1 MIVDSAPEDKKDDYA
16 PHLQEGFNNLCVSLE
31 RVVEAL
37 RKPYFVGKCLI
48 AVGKTEWAN
57 LKWDDQSIAE
67 KRHII
72 NQADLVFTAA
82 QHPAEYHMAR
92 TNLSE
97 PNVQDPT
104 LTYHKPP
111 PPKP

>member
-67 KRHII
+67 KRNII

-82 QHPAEYHMAR
+82 ENPAEYRSEERRVGKEWVR
-92 TNLSE
+92 TCRSRGGL
-97 PNVQDPT
+97 
-104 LTYHKPP
+104 YI
-111 PPKP
+111 